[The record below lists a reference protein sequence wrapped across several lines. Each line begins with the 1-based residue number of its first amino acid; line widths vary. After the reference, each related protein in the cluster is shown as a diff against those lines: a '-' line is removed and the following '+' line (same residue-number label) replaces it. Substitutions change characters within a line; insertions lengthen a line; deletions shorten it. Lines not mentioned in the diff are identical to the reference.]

1 MQYDLKDKDDFV
13 EMEHYLSEKKSEIY
27 LSASG
32 KYAIIIQVLST
43 VISIK
48 RKNIIEKIFTGF

>member
-1 MQYDLKDKDDFV
+1 MQYDLKDKNDFV
-13 EMEHYLSEKKSEIY
+13 EMEHYWSEKKLEIY

-43 VISIK
+43 MISIK
-48 RKNIIEKIFTGF
+48 RKILLI

>member
-13 EMEHYLSEKKSEIY
+13 EMEHYWSEKKLEIY

-48 RKNIIEKIFTGF
+48 RKILLI